1 MKGIPFLFVK
11 ELVLSLEKVPT
22 GAALEPKKSY
32 IVYLGSH
39 EHGEEA
45 TDADFDRVT
54 QTHYDFL
61 GSYLGSSEKAK
72 EAMIYSYT
80 RYINGFAAMLRDE
93 EAAEIEKHPKVVSVF
108 LNRGLKL
115 HTTRS
120 WEFMSMEHQSGV
132 ISPASLFSKARFG
145 EDTIIGNFDTGVWPE
160 SPSFSDEGIGP
171 IPSRWKGSCED
182 GGPDI
187 RCNRKLIG
195 ARYFNKGYA
204 AYAGPDTLK
213 NATLNTVRDYEGH
226 GTHTLSTLGGNFV
239 PGANVFG
246 FGNGTA
252 EGGSPKARVV
262 SYKVCWPPIFG
273 DASCFAAD
281 IMAAFDMAIHDGVD
295 ILSLSLGGVPIPY
308 FKDGVAI
315 GAFHA
320 FRKGITVVI
329 SAGNQGPDSGS
340 VSNVAPWMLNV
351 AASTLD
357 REFNAVVELEN
368 GERFKG
374 ESLAPGMPQKK
385 FYPLISGLDAK
396 LANATDRD
404 ALMCKIGTIDPEK
417 AKGKILVCKRGATA
431 RVKKSLAAMEA
442 GAVGMILCND
452 KLSGNELIADL
463 HFLPSSHITYEDGLQ
478 VFAYLNSTKNP
489 MGYIVP
495 PETKLHVKPAPF
507 MSSFS
512 SRGPNTVTHEILKP
526 DVTAPGINIIA
537 AFSEAASPT
546 QMSFDKRRAP
556 FVALSGTS
564 MSCPHVAGIAGLLKT
579 LHPEWSPSAIK
590 SAILTSA
597 GTRDNKGEPMLDG
610 DFKATTPF
618 EYGFGHV
625 RPNRAMDPGL
635 VYDTTIDDYLNFLC
649 AIGYDQK
656 RIKVFSGALH
666 HECPHGMGVLDFN
679 YPSITVP
686 VLYGRVTVTR
696 RVRNVGSPGTYVAS
710 FHNIPSG
717 LSLSVNPNV
726 LKFES
731 VGEEKSFKVIIE
743 VAKPGRA
750 IVFGD
755 LIWSDGKHYVKTP
768 ITVGGI
774 KA

>member
-1 MKGIPFLFVK
+1 MWSRKYSFFLLSAFI
-11 ELVLSLEKVPT
+11 LLSLFQVPT
-22 GAALEPKKSY
+22 GAALELKKSY

-39 EHGEEA
+39 EHGETA

-93 EAAEIEKHPKVVSVF
+93 VAAEIEKHPEVVSVF
-108 LNRGLKL
+108 LNEGLKL

-132 ISPASLFSKARFG
+132 ISPASVFSKAKFG

-171 IPSRWKGSCED
+171 IPSRWKGSCEA
-182 GGPDI
+182 GIP
-187 RCNRKLIG
+187 CNRKLIG
-195 ARYFNKGYA
+195 ARYFNRGYA
-204 AYAGPDTLK
+204 AYAGPSTLK
-213 NATLNTVRDYEGH
+213 NATLNTVRDYKGH

-273 DASCFAAD
+273 AASCFTAD

-295 ILSLSLGGVPIPY
+295 ILSLSIGTVPIPY
-308 FKDGVAI
+308 FRDGVAI
-315 GAFHA
+315 GSFHA
-320 FRKGITVVI
+320 FRNGITVVV
-329 SAGNQGPDSGS
+329 SAGNQGPEMGS
-340 VSNVAPWMLNV
+340 VCNVAPWMLNV

-357 REFNAVVELEN
+357 RKFNAVVELEN
-368 GERFKG
+368 GKRFKG

-396 LANATDRD
+396 LANATDRHG
-404 ALMCKIGTIDPEK
+404 LMCKIGAIDPEK
-417 AKGKILVCKRGATA
+417 AKGKILVCGRGNVA
-431 RVKKSLAAMEA
+431 RVEKSFVAMEA

-452 KLSGNELIADL
+452 QFSGNELIADP

-478 VFAYLNSTKNP
+478 VFSYLNSTKNP

-495 PETKLHVKPAPF
+495 PETKLHVKPAPY

-512 SRGPNTVTHEILKP
+512 SRGPNTITPEILKP
-526 DVTAPGINIIA
+526 DVTAPGVNIIA

-546 QMSFDKRRAP
+546 EMSFDNRKAP
-556 FVALSGTS
+556 FAALSGTS

-597 GTRDNKGEPMLDG
+597 RTRDNKGEPMLDG
-610 DFKATTPF
+610 DFKAATPF

-635 VYDTTIDDYLNFLC
+635 VYDTSIDDYLNFLC
-649 AIGYDQK
+649 TIGYDQK
-656 RIKVFSGALH
+656 KIKRFSGTPH
-666 HECPHGMGVLDFN
+666 HECPDGMGVLDVN

-710 FHNIPSG
+710 FNDIPSG

-726 LKFES
+726 LKFQS
-731 VGEEKSFKVIIE
+731 VGEEKSFKVTME
-743 VAKPGRA
+743 VAKPGRS

-755 LIWSDGKHYVKTP
+755 LTWSDGKHYVRTP

-774 KA
+774 KV